1 MNVYL
6 KCLRGVSGFMNAI
19 AAIGLTFIMLL
30 TILDVILRS
39 FKMPIVG
46 TYELVAFTG
55 GIIIGFAIPL
65 TSWKRGH
72 VYVDFLIQK
81 LPPGSRDIV
90 NIWTR
95 LIVLI
100 FFAIVGVTLFKH
112 GGYLYS
118 TKEITPTLQIP
129 FYPVVFG
136 IAIACIL
143 ECFIMIGDIVK
154 IAGGQYE

>member
-1 MNVYL
+1 MNAYL
-6 KCLRGVSGFMNAI
+6 KSLRVVSVFMNAI

-39 FKMPIVG
+39 FNTPIVG

-55 GIIIGFAIPL
+55 GIIVGFAIPL
-65 TSWKRGH
+65 TSWNRGH

-95 LIVLI
+95 IIVLI

-112 GGYLYS
+112 GNYLYS
-118 TKEITPTLQIP
+118 TNEITPTLQIP

-136 IAIACIL
+136 IAVASML
-143 ECFIMIGDIVK
+143 ECFMMIGDIVK
-154 IAGGQYE
+154 IMGGKYE

>member
-1 MNVYL
+1 MNAYL
-6 KCLRGVSGFMNAI
+6 KWLRVISIFMNAI

-30 TILDVILRS
+30 TIIDVILRS
-39 FKMPIVG
+39 FNAPIVG

-65 TSWKRGH
+65 TSWNRGH

-112 GGYLYS
+112 GSYFYS
-118 TKEITPTLQIP
+118 TNEITPTLQIP

-136 IAIACIL
+136 IAVASIL

-154 IAGGQYE
+154 IMGGKYE